1 MYDLDDIEKDDD
13 TKDELPEF
21 MKPEDEPADAD
32 ATEAAP
38 EDATVS
44 DIADEAEEDDN
55 EGNR

>member
-21 MKPEDEPADAD
+21 MKPEDEGDD
-32 ATEAAP
+32 VERTDSGP
-38 EDATVS
+38 EDAHS
-44 DIADEAEEDDN
+44 DIDDERDDDN